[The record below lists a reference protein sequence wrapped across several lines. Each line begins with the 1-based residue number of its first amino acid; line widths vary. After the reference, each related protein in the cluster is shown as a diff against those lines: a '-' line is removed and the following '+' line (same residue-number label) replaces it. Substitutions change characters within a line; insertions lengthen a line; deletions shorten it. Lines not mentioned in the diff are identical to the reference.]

1 YRKTISLVA
10 ALRDCCQQS
19 LCWTGLAPVKDVFS
33 INNFFHIKLVPVISY
48 KSFKCED
55 GYMCYISV
63 PKVLPSFL
71 CGLLTVYRT
80 LLLMLID
87 IYFYLIHSI
96 IIF

>member
-1 YRKTISLVA
+1 MIVA
-10 ALRDCCQQS
+10 NNHLAGQ
-19 LCWTGLAPVKDVFS
+19 GLPLLMMDFS
-33 INNFFHIKLVPVISY
+33 INNFFHIKLQLVISY
-48 KSFKCED
+48 KSFKRED
-55 GYMCYISV
+55 GYMRYFSV
-63 PKVLPSFL
+63 PKALPSFL